1 MEYIGKII
9 SGDIDELLQ
18 KNESNN
24 VKNKDFIKA
33 WCDMAI
39 LVASHI
45 EFIIQTSLHTQNGYN
60 KNEAVIYGQLM
71 RIFRMLC
78 YQRRLVCKQVMTTI
92 LAGFFERILVAW
104 PV

>member
-1 MEYIGKII
+1 MENTLNIGEII
-9 SGDIDELLQ
+9 SDDINELLQ
-18 KNESNN
+18 KNESNS
-24 VKNKDFIKA
+24 VKTKT

-39 LVASHI
+39 LVTSHI
-45 EFIIQTSLHTQNGYN
+45 KFIVQTSLHTQNGYN

-92 LAGFFERILVAW
+92 LAIH
-104 PV
+104 